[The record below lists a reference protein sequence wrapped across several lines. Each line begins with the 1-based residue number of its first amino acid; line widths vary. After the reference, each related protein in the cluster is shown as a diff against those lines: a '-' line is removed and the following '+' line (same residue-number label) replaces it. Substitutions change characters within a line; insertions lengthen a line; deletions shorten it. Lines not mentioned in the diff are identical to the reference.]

1 MARHIKI
8 ALVGNPNTGKSTLFN
23 LLTGLNQKIG
33 NFPGI
38 TVDKKVGYCSL
49 ADGREAEIIDLP
61 GTYSLYPKSKDES
74 IVFQVLADKENNSHP
89 DLIVLVA
96 DATNLRRNLLLC
108 SQVADLSIP
117 MLLVLNM
124 TDMAKKESIHIDVN
138 KLANRLGIQVIEMS
152 ARKNEGLDILK
163 NALSN
168 TGLISTQLPGI
179 DVSIFAAE
187 AIFEVATKLNTPNNY
202 YALQVLHQHEYLGFL
217 SEKQQQEIEE
227 IQQLHGF
234 ESSKIQAA
242 ETIARYRH
250 LSTVLTDV
258 VKVTGAERKFKMTD
272 RLDSILTNRFWGF
285 FIFLLILFF
294 VFNAIFSWSAYPMG
308 LIESGFTWITGYGH
322 EHLPQGVL
330 SDLLL
335 DGVVAGLGGIVIFIP
350 QIAIL
355 FALIS
360 ILEDTGYMAR
370 VTFMMDKIMRK
381 FGLSG
386 KSVVPMIG
394 GIACAVPSIMSAR
407 NIENWKDRMITIM
420 VTPLVSCSAR
430 LPVYSLMITLVVPNK
445 MYFGF
450 ISLQTLTFMAM
461 YTITIVAAM
470 LVAFVM
476 KFILKAKER
485 SYFIMELP
493 VYRMPRWSNVFLT
506 MYEKSKTFVLEAG
519 KVIIAISIV
528 LWVLAT
534 YGPPKRFEGINAK
547 YQSLV
552 KKYKNTKLTLQDSL
566 VFDNL
571 QRDMAAEK
579 LENSYAG
586 ILGRSIEPAIKPLGY
601 DWKIGIALITSFA
614 AREAF
619 VGTMATI
626 YSVDYVGKDGGEL
639 RLRDKIRDAINP
651 ETGLPVFTFATA
663 LSLMLFYAFAMQCM
677 STVAV
682 VYRETKSWKWPAIQF
697 GYMTALAYVASLIAY
712 QFLK

>member
-1 MARHIKI
+1 MADIKV

-38 TVDKKVGYCSL
+38 TVDKKIGYCRL
-49 ADGREAEIIDLP
+49 PNAQNAEIIDLP

-74 IVFQVLADKENNSHP
+74 IVFQVLADQNNPSYP
-89 DLIVLVA
+89 DIVVLVA

-108 SQVADLSIP
+108 SQVADLGLP

-124 TDMAKKESIHIDVN
+124 TDLALKEGIHINVDI
-138 KLANRLGIQVIEMS
+138 LAKRLGIQVVAMS
-152 ARKNEGLDILK
+152 ARKNDGLEALK
-163 NALSN
+163 KAISH
-168 TGLISTQLPGI
+168 TTTISTQVTDI
-179 DVSIFAAE
+179 DVNIFAPD
-187 AIFEVATKLNTPNNY
+187 AIAAVKERLRTKNDY
-202 YALQVLHQHEYLGFL
+202 FALQVLHQYEHLTYFT
-217 SEKQQQEIEE
+217 EKEREDIAA
-227 IQQLHGF
+227 IKKTYNF
-234 ESSKIQAA
+234 ESNKIQGA
-242 ETIARYRH
+242 ETIARYRY
-250 LSTVLTDV
+250 LSTVLTDLIFDL
-258 VKVTGAERKFKMTD
+258 GAEKKFKVTD
-272 RLDSILTNRFWGF
+272 RLDKILTNRFWGF
-285 FIFLLILFF
+285 FIFILILFF
-294 VFNAIFSWSAYPMG
+294 VFNAIFSWSAYPME
-308 LIESGFTWITGYGH
+308 LIENGFIWLTDFGH
-322 EHLPQGVL
+322 AQLPVGVL
-330 SDLLL
+330 TNLLL
-335 DGVVAGLGGIVIFIP
+335 DGVLAGLGGVIIFIP

-370 VTFMMDKIMRK
+370 VTFMLDKIMRK

-407 NIENWKDRMITIM
+407 NIENWKDRIITIM

-430 LPVYSLMITLVVPNK
+430 LPVYTLLISLVVPNK
-445 MYFGF
+445 MIFGF
-450 ISLQTLTFMAM
+450 LSLQGITLMAM
-461 YTITIVAAM
+461 YIISIVAAI
-470 LVAFVM
+470 LVALVM
-476 KFILKAKER
+476 KFIIKAREK

-493 VYRMPRWSNVFLT
+493 IYRMPRWRNVFYT

-534 YGPPKRFEGINAK
+534 YGPGDRMDEIDQRFALIEKTAF
-547 YQSLV
+547 
-552 KKYKNTKLTLQDSL
+552 DSVQL
-566 VFDNL
+566 ANL
-571 QRDMAAEK
+571 NRDKAADK

-586 ILGRSIEPAIKPLGY
+586 ILGQAIEPAIKPLGF

-619 VGTMATI
+619 VGTMSTI
-626 YSVDYVGKDGGEL
+626 YSVDSGEEETATI
-639 RLRDKIRDAINP
+639 RNKMRDAKNP
-651 ETGLPVFTFATA
+651 ETGLPIFTFATA

-682 VYRETKSWKWPAIQF
+682 VYRETKSWKWPIIQLA
-697 GYMTALAYVASLIAY
+697 YMTAMAYVASLIAY
-712 QFLK
+712 QLLK

>member
-1 MARHIKI
+1 MANIKV

-38 TVDKKVGYCSL
+38 TVDKKVGFCKLSD
-49 ADGREAEIIDLP
+49 AKTAEIIDLP

-74 IVFQVLADKENNSHP
+74 IVFQVLADKNNSSHP
-89 DLIVLVA
+89 DIIVVVA

-108 SQVADLSIP
+108 SQVADLGLP

-124 TDMAKKESIHIDVN
+124 TDLAQKEGILVDAN
-138 KLANRLGIQVIEMS
+138 KLADRLGIQVVPMS
-152 ARKNEGLDILK
+152 ARKNNGAQALKEAIL
-163 NALSN
+163 N
-168 TGLISTQLPGI
+168 TTIISTQHR
-179 DVSIFAAE
+179 DVDVNIFAPE
-187 AIFEVATKLNTPNNY
+187 AIAAIKERIQTDNDYF
-202 YALQVLHQHEYLGFL
+202 ALQVLHQHEHLNFFT
-217 SEKQQQEIEE
+217 EKEQADIEAIE
-227 IQQLHGF
+227 KSHQF
-234 ESSKIQAA
+234 ESSKLQGA
-242 ETIARYRH
+242 ETVARYRH

-258 VKVTGAERKFKMTD
+258 ITDTGAERKFKLTD
-272 RLDSILTNRFWGF
+272 RLDAILTNKFWGF

-294 VFNAIFSWSAYPMG
+294 VFNAIFSWSGYPMD
-308 LIESGFTWITGYGH
+308 LIENGFLWLTDMGH
-322 EHLPQGVL
+322 AHMPDGVFTN
-330 SDLLL
+330 LLL

-394 GIACAVPSIMSAR
+394 SIACAVPSIMSAR
-407 NIENWKDRMITIM
+407 NIESWKDRIITIM

-430 LPVYSLMITLVVPNK
+430 LPVYTLLIALVVPDEK
-445 MYFGF
+445 VMGF
-450 ISLQTLTFMAM
+450 FSLQAVALMGM
-461 YTITIVAAM
+461 YLISIVAAI
-470 LVAFVM
+470 LVALVM
-476 KFILKAKER
+476 KFIIKAKEK

-493 VYRMPRWSNVFLT
+493 IYRMPRWKNVLFT

-519 KVIIAISIV
+519 KVIIAISII

-534 YGPPKRFEGINAK
+534 YGPSKRFEAID
-547 YQSLV
+547 
-552 KKYKNTKLTLQDSL
+552 KKYEAITANAQTDSVTLAA
-566 VFDNL
+566 VE
-571 QRDMAAEK
+571 RDRSAEK

-586 ILGRSIEPAIKPLGY
+586 ILGQAIEPTIKPLGF

-619 VGTMATI
+619 VGTMSTI
-626 YSVDYVGKDGGEL
+626 YSVEGGDE
-639 RLRDKIRDAINP
+639 DTQKIRNKLSTARNP

-663 LSLMLFYAFAMQCM
+663 FSLMLFYAFAMQCM

-682 VYRETKSWKWPAIQF
+682 VYRETKSWKWPVIQLV
-697 GYMTALAYVASLIAY
+697 YMTLMAYFASLIAY
-712 QFLK
+712 QLLK

>member
-1 MARHIKI
+1 MADIRI

-38 TVDKKVGYCSL
+38 TVDKKTGFSKL
-49 ADGREAEIIDLP
+49 PNQQTAEIIDLP

-74 IVFQVLADKENNSHP
+74 IVFQVLADKNNPSHP
-89 DLIVLVA
+89 DMVVLVA

-108 SQVADLSIP
+108 SQVADLGLP

-124 TDMAKKESIHIDVN
+124 TDMAQKEGIQINAD
-138 KLANRLGIQVIEMS
+138 KLAERLGIQVVAIS
-152 ARKNEGLDILK
+152 ARKNEGLEKLK
-163 NALSN
+163 TAIAN
-168 TGLISTQLPGI
+168 TSKVCTQVANI
-179 DVSIFAAE
+179 DVNIFAPE
-187 AIFEVATKLNTPNNY
+187 AIKAIKVKLNTTNDY
-202 YALQVLHQHEYLGFL
+202 YALQVLHQHEHLTFFTAT
-217 SEKQQQEIEE
+217 EQQEIEE
-227 IQQLHGF
+227 IEKGNDF
-234 ESSKIQAA
+234 ESSKIQGA
-242 ETIARYRH
+242 ETIARYRY
-250 LSTVLTDV
+250 LSTILKDV
-258 VKVTGAERKFKMTD
+258 VIDTGAAKKFKVTDK
-272 RLDSILTNRFWGF
+272 LDSILTNRFWGF
-285 FIFLLILFF
+285 FIFIAILFF
-294 VFNAIFSWSAYPMG
+294 IFNAIFSWSAYPME
-308 LIESGFTWITGYGH
+308 LIETSFIWLTDMGH
-322 EHLPQGVL
+322 AHLPDGVL
-330 SDLLL
+330 TNLLL
-335 DGVVAGLGGIVIFIP
+335 DGVLAGLGGIVIFIP

-407 NIENWKDRMITIM
+407 NIESWKDRIITIM

-430 LPVYSLMITLVVPNK
+430 LPVYTLLISLVVPNK
-445 MYFGF
+445 MVFGF
-450 ISLQTLTFMAM
+450 LSLQGLTLMAM
-461 YTITIVAAM
+461 YVISIVAAI
-470 LVAFVM
+470 LVALVM
-476 KFILKAKER
+476 KFIIKAKEK

-493 VYRMPRWSNVFLT
+493 VYRMPRWKNVIFT

-528 LWVLAT
+528 LWVLAS
-534 YGPPKRFEGINAK
+534 YGPGKRFENIEQK
-547 YQSLV
+547 YTTIESTSTDSVQLASLE
-552 KKYKNTKLTLQDSL
+552 
-566 VFDNL
+566 
-571 QRDMAAEK
+571 RDKAAEK

-586 ILGRSIEPAIKPLGY
+586 ILGQTIEPAIKPLGF

-619 VGTMATI
+619 VGTMSTI
-626 YSVDYVGKDGGEL
+626 YSVDSGDEDTATIRNKM
-639 RLRDKIRDAINP
+639 RDAKDP
-651 ETGLPVFTFATA
+651 ATGLPIFTFATS

-682 VYRETKSWKWPAIQF
+682 VYRETKSWKWPMIQLV
-697 GYMTALAYVASLIAY
+697 YMTAMAYVASLIAY